1 MKRRLIYTTLLI
13 VVVSLIVSALV
24 GVGLYRQREIETARA
39 SLRDMLTLVDAQDH
53 ATDAKELVRQFQDS
67 GSDKRLTILDRDGT
81 VLADSQASA
90 DRMENHADRPEVAEA
105 MAGGWGEDQR
115 ASETTGTPYLYVARK
130 LTDGLIGRVSAPLS
144 TVHALAWD
152 GVMGFVAAA
161 LVALVLASILTRRLA
176 RKELEP
182 LDMLRDSLQAILDGQ
197 PAPDQS
203 GFEADDELRP
213 ILRCLDQLV
222 DRLAADLTDIRQE
235 RDKVSLV
242 LDCMQEGL
250 VLLDRKGT
258 VLASN
263 RVARA
268 FFGVPDGV
276 DAGGLMIFTGRKQVR
291 DAIQAALTDGTDSI
305 LDLDT
310 ETPAPRC
317 LRLFVR
323 PAASTAF
330 GGSTVGVS
338 LLLSDVTAMKQA
350 EAVRSDFTANVSHE
364 LKTPL
369 TSIKG
374 FTELLA
380 GGMVNSEE
388 DRQRFLT
395 MIGVEVDRLIS
406 LINDILEIS
415 ELESAVIPQAKEYTP
430 ALTAAR
436 DAANF
441 LAPQAAER
449 QIDVQVDGEE
459 VEAALP
465 PARLREVLL
474 NLIENGIKYNQPGGT
489 VRVTIGE
496 ADGSAVLTVAD
507 TGIGIPPEAQSR
519 VFERFYR
526 VDKGRSKAAGG
537 TGLGLAIVKHIAM
550 LYGGTIRLESQL
562 GEGTTI
568 TVTFPGQ

>member
-13 VVVSLIVSALV
+13 VVVSLMVSALV
-24 GVGLYRQREIETARA
+24 GVGLYRQREMETARMA
-39 SLRDMLTLVDAQDH
+39 LRDMLILVDAQDH
-53 ATDAKELVRQFQDS
+53 NTDAPELVRQFRES
-67 GSDKRLTILDRDGT
+67 GSDKRLTILAPDGT
-81 VLADSQASA
+81 VLADSQADAES
-90 DRMENHADRPEVAEA
+90 MENHQDRPEVEA
-105 MAGGWGEDQR
+105 AIATGWGEDR
-115 ASETTGTPYLYVARK
+115 RTSETTGTLYLYVARR

-161 LVALVLASILTRRLA
+161 LVALVLASFLTGRLA
-176 RKELEP
+176 RRELEP
-182 LDMLRDSLQAILDGQ
+182 LDMLRDSLQAILDGR
-197 PAPDQS
+197 PVPDQS

-213 ILRCLDQLV
+213 ILRYLDQLV
-222 DRLAADLTDIRQE
+222 DRLAADLSDIRQE

-242 LDCMQEGL
+242 LDCMREGL
-250 VLLDRKGT
+250 VLLDRKGA

-263 RVARA
+263 RAARA
-268 FFGVPDGV
+268 FFGVPEEGET
-276 DAGGLMIFTGRKQVR
+276 GGLMLFTGRRQVR
-291 DAIQAALTDGTDSI
+291 EAIRTALTEGKESI
-305 LDLDT
+305 LDLDS
-310 ETPAPRC
+310 ETPSPRC

-323 PAASTAF
+323 PADSAAF
-330 GGSTVGVS
+330 GGSAVGVS
-338 LLLSDVTAMKQA
+338 LLLSDVTEMKRA

-374 FTELLA
+374 FTDLLA

-406 LINDILEIS
+406 LINDILELS
-415 ELESAVIPQAKEYTP
+415 ELESAVIPQTREYTP

-436 DAANF
+436 DAAGF
-441 LAPQAAER
+441 LTPQAAER
-449 QIDVQVDGEE
+449 QVDIQVEGED
-459 VEAALP
+459 VEAAVP

-474 NLIENGIKYNQPGGT
+474 NLIENGVKYNRPGGNLL
-489 VRVTIGE
+489 VTTKRE
-496 ADGSAVLTVAD
+496 DGKAVLTVAD
-507 TGIGIPPEAQSR
+507 TGIGIPPEAQGR

-526 VDKGRSKAAGG
+526 VDKGRSKAVGG

-550 LYGGTIRLESQL
+550 LYGGTIRLESRL

-568 TVTFPGQ
+568 VVTFPGR

>member
-67 GSDKRLTILDRDGT
+67 GSDKRLTILDWDGT

-310 ETPAPRC
+310 EAPAPCC

-465 PARLREVLL
+465 TARLREVLL
-474 NLIENGIKYNQPGGT
+474 NLIENGIKYNQPGGA

-550 LYGGTIRLESQL
+550 LYGGTICLESQL

-568 TVTFPGQ
+568 TVTFPGR

>member
-1 MKRRLIYTTLLI
+1 MKRRLTYTTLLI
-13 VVVSLIVSALV
+13 VVISLLVSALV

-39 SLRDMLTLVDAQDH
+39 SLRDMLTLVDAQAH
-53 ATDAKELVRQFQDS
+53 ATDAGELVRQVQAS

-105 MAGGWGEDQR
+105 MTGGWGEDQR
-115 ASETTGTPYLYVARK
+115 ASETTGTPYLYVARQ

-161 LVALVLASILTRRLA
+161 LVALVLASVLTRKLA

-182 LDMLRDSLQAILDGQ
+182 LDMLRDSLQAMLDGQ
-197 PAPDQS
+197 PVPDRND
-203 GFEADDELRP
+203 FEADDELRP

-222 DRLAADLTDIRQE
+222 DRLADDLSDIRQE
-235 RDKVSLV
+235 RDKVNLV

-258 VLASN
+258 ILASN
-263 RVARA
+263 RAARA

-276 DAGGLMIFTGRKQVR
+276 DGGSLMVFTDRKQVR
-291 DAIQAALTDGTDSI
+291 DAIQAALADGTSAI
-305 LDLDT
+305 LDLEN
-310 ETPAPRC
+310 ETQPPRC

-323 PAASTAF
+323 PAAAAAF
-330 GGSTVGVS
+330 GDSAAGVS
-338 LLLSDVTAMKQA
+338 LLLSDVTEVKQA
-350 EAVRSDFTANVSHE
+350 EAVRSEFTANVSHE

-406 LINDILEIS
+406 LINDILELS
-415 ELESAVIPQAKEYTP
+415 ELESAAIPQVREYTP
-430 ALTAAR
+430 ALTAAGE
-436 DAANF
+436 AARF

-449 QIDVQVDGEE
+449 QIHVRVEGEE

-474 NLIENGIKYNQPGGT
+474 NLIENGIKYNRPGGE
-489 VRVTIGE
+489 VRVTVHPK
-496 ADGSAVLTVAD
+496 DGKAVLTVSD
-507 TGIGIPPEAQSR
+507 TGIGIPEEAQGR

-550 LYGGTIRLESQL
+550 MYGGAIHLESKV
-562 GEGTTI
+562 GEGTTL
-568 TVTFPGQ
+568 TVAVPGR